1 MSIKLKRLI
10 RILPFAVVLVL
21 VTIGW
26 WRILNITYLARV
38 RNGIAAILV
47 LINLLMFLFSYR
59 LAILFTG
66 IILLLCTLNL
76 ASFTLEIRTESYSL
90 SFGGFSVSTPE
101 FQPWALLLLAVYLV
115 INLRF
120 LLNSF
125 GKYGSAIK

>member
-10 RILPFAVVLVL
+10 QILPFAVLLVL
-21 VTIGW
+21 VAIGW
-26 WRILNITYLARV
+26 WRILNITHLARV

-101 FQPWALLLLAVYLV
+101 FQP
-115 INLRF
+115 
-120 LLNSF
+120 
-125 GKYGSAIK
+125 